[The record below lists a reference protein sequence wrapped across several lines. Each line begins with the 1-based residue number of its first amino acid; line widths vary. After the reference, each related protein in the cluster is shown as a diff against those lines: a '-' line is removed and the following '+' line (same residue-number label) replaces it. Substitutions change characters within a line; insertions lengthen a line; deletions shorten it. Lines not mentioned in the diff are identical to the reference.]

1 MKYSAE
7 NAVSSFF
14 YYMWNAWSKEE
25 CKVVFG
31 GMYKHFWEKWNSQA
45 GKSIYGAAE
54 RFYAELSECNRTL
67 LVERAV
73 SLYDGKAKREKPQDE
88 NIYVC
93 NVCGSV
99 LFEIIRWVNMDT
111 GESICEY
118 NNDNVNSE
126 EWCTECDEVFSS
138 CTMKGFKEKMQSR
151 WNSCDFKVMEQI
163 TGLKETGYPSDNGS
177 QAFIDAADQWWNSQ
191 NYERQRKIYN
201 EYNYD
206 NE

>member
-1 MKYSAE
+1 MKYYAE

-31 GMYKHFWEKWNSQA
+31 GDYLHFWEKWNAQA
-45 GKSIYGAAE
+45 ENSIHGAAE

-73 SLYDGKAKREKPQDE
+73 SLYDGRAKREKTQDE
-88 NIYVC
+88 DIYVC

-99 LFEIIRWVNMDT
+99 LYEIIRWVNIDT
-111 GESICEY
+111 GESICEF
-118 NNDNVNSE
+118 NNDNVDIE
-126 EWCTECDEVFSS
+126 EWCTECDEFLSS
-138 CTMKGFKEKMQSR
+138 YTMKDFKEKMQS
-151 WNSCDFKVMEQI
+151 WWDSCDFKIMEQI
-163 TGLKETGYPSDNGS
+163 TGLKETDYPSDNGS
-177 QAFIDAADQWWNSQ
+177 QAFVDAAAQWWNSQ
-191 NYERQRKIYN
+191 NYERKRKLYN
-201 EYNYD
+201 EYNFE